1 MDQKCTCIL
10 ILLYKTSALVG
21 SEFGGTWE
29 DPGGGFI
36 KFAAKR
42 ALKQDQTL
50 YMEGKLHIILYFRE
64 EWTELYVVDMYL
76 YNYNYVR
83 VWWSK
88 LVVISA
94 SLLSRSRV

>member
-1 MDQKCTCIL
+1 MG
-10 ILLYKTSALVG
+10 SA
-21 SEFGGTWE
+21 FGAFWE
-29 DPGGGFI
+29 DPESGFI
-36 KFAAKR
+36 KFVVKR

-64 EWTELYVVDMYL
+64 ERTELYVVDMYL